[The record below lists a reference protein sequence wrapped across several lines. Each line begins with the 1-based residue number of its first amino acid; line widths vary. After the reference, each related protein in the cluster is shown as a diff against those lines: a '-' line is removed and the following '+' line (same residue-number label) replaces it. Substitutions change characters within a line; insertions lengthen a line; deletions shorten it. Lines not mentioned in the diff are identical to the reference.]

1 MMSFPCSS
9 VNRKEVI
16 DHIKYSLVEL
26 LCSLSGVAS
35 CEAEDVSSGTNGNTV
50 CLFNLCVV
58 LVILNF

>member
-1 MMSFPCSS
+1 MSFPCSNA
-9 VNRKEVI
+9 NRKEVI

-50 CLFNLCVV
+50 C
-58 LVILNF
+58 ILIYV